1 MNEAVIKDEIIEE
14 THNFTFKNGEYVE
27 VKQEEIEEK
36 PEYLLEK
43 EIKTEPSD
51 VFENNNSDCFFEDV
65 ELKPKECDSRSEN
78 VFTELEAPSC
88 RICQKRM
95 PKNRLKLIKSEED
108 KTALSNVFKF
118 EGCLETSTSYV
129 YYENATRAPDALIH
143 RKKIYLMRNRTSD
156 RRICRVCHMTK
167 DISKLYQISSKGIRI
182 VLMTGC
188 VLRGTHSVDQAKS
201 YIANKEGS
209 TCYSHRKETID
220 KIFEHLG
227 VRNIQEF
234 FKCPTLVTGGL
245 MDIVK
250 NINPNFTKHQFNH
263 AFKLLYVRKP
273 KVSSSL

>member
-65 ELKPKECDSRSEN
+65 ELKPKECDSRN
-78 VFTELEAPSC
+78 
-88 RICQKRM
+88 
-95 PKNRLKLIKSEED
+95 
-108 KTALSNVFKF
+108 
-118 EGCLETSTSYV
+118 
-129 YYENATRAPDALIH
+129 YENATRAPDALIH